1 MREQFFGKKG
11 LTRTSAN
18 YTANLAK
25 EYIQSKNMYLNTL
38 RFVGENQQANGN
50 TYITSCATPKEEF
63 DQIVPVLNK
72 ISQATQ
78 LIAWL
83 REAIKEEEKAA
94 ENIPQ
99 FEMYLQQQ
107 GIVVP
112 VMPKRENTI
121 SEEDVIKSWDANKYN
136 AYITAQTY
144 AAVFGEFIHP
154 TTGQYSSARKKLT
167 RAISDPSTVEGS
179 GRDLTVITQVPNYTM
194 EEVDSKFF
202 ELQGIQREHQAKYNQ
217 YRHEIT
223 NAVELDNATKDS
235 EFAAAYRAY
244 SEETTKLYNAYKTW
258 LNAERK
264 RIADL
269 KIVIPDAL
277 VDIYNEISGLSK

>member
-1 MREQFFGKKG
+1 MRTQFFGKKG

-18 YTANLAK
+18 HIANLAK

-38 RFVGENQQANGN
+38 RFVGENQQANGA

-63 DQIVPVLNK
+63 DQIVPTLNK

-83 REAIKEEEKAA
+83 REAIKEEQSAS
-94 ENIPQ
+94 ENIPSY
-99 FEMYLQQQ
+99 EAYLAQQ
-107 GIVVP
+107 GINAPIV
-112 VMPKRENTI
+112 PKRAATI
-121 SEEDVIKSWDANKYN
+121 TEEDVIRGWNADKYN
-136 AYITAQTY
+136 AFLTAQTY
-144 AAVFGEFIHP
+144 AAVYGEFIHP
-154 TTGQYSSARKKLT
+154 INGQYSHSRKKLT
-167 RAISDPSTVEGS
+167 KAISDPSEVTGS
-179 GRDLTVITQVPNYTM
+179 GRDLTVITQVPAYTM
-194 EEVDSKFF
+194 EEVDAKFF

-223 NAVELDNATKDS
+223 NAIELDNATKDN
-235 EFAAAYRAY
+235 EFSLAYKTY
-244 SEETTKLYNAYKTW
+244 SEEVTKLYNAYKNW
-258 LNAERK
+258 RNAEVK

-277 VDIYNEISGLSK
+277 TAIYEEIAGLSK

>member
-18 YTANLAK
+18 HIANLAK

-38 RFVGENQQANGN
+38 RFIGENQQANGN

-63 DQIVPVLNK
+63 EQIVPVLNK

-83 REAIKEEEKAA
+83 REAIKEEQNAA
-94 ENIPQ
+94 ENLPS

-107 GIVVP
+107 GIEAP
-112 VMPKRENTI
+112 VCPKRLNTI
-121 SEEDVIKSWDANKYN
+121 TEEDVIKSWDSNKYN

-154 TTGQYSSARKKLT
+154 TTGQYSHARKKLI
-167 RAISDPSTVEGS
+167 RAISDPSEVSGS

-194 EEVDSKFF
+194 EEVDAKFF
-202 ELQGIQREHQAKYNQ
+202 ELQGIQREYQAKYNQ

-223 NAVELDNATKDS
+223 NAIELDNANKDI
-235 EFAAAYRAY
+235 EFSTLYKVY
-244 SEETTKLYNAYKTW
+244 SEENTKLYNEYRNW

-269 KIVIPDAL
+269 KIIIPEAL
-277 VDIYNEISGLSK
+277 VVIYEEISGLSK